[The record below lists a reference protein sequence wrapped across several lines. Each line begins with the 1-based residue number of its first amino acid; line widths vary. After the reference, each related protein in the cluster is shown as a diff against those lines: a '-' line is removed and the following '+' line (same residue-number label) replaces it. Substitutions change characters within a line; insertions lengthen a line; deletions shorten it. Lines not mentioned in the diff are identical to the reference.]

1 MALQL
6 KLHDDCFKVKD
17 PRIANILQGNM
28 SVELFAA
35 SITANDPFVLIHDTI
50 YVMTE
55 QEYYATRPIYP
66 IHNQIDHM
74 FNYVMRMEDLS
85 RFSEKDQALIK
96 HVKKEYPTC
105 PSCRMKRFRREIY
118 ALALRNGIESELQD
132 CLVSVNN
139 LPKYPEVTGEIKP
152 NVTALLPD
160 LHNVPD
166 IKRKGCIAC
175 VEKHLSQAYILANE
189 ALMGYP
195 EHIILMCGHLNEAIS
210 ELPDEAFGMKQTLE
224 FCAAKTIETG
234 VPLMPLWA
242 ILAQIRFVQRWQK
255 DKNADQ
261 LDDAM
266 TELGLDY
273 TDEMRQELAALTP
286 KVRTD
291 TARKLL
297 SIFAIADTFAK
308 FHTEE
313 LRFQFSGELAN
324 LAERL
329 AQMAPKFVNMLR
341 DRRITFVAAPDLMV
355 EASYDFKDVVK
366 DLLGSGVDGIDNDVV
381 VDDSTCTR
389 IGELV

>member
-85 RFSEKDQALIK
+85 RFNEKDQALIK

-139 LPKYPEVTGEIKP
+139 LPKYPEVSGEIKP

-160 LHNVPD
+160 LHKVPE

-261 LDDAM
+261 LDDVM

-355 EASYDFKDVVK
+355 EAGYDFKDVVK
-366 DLLGSGVDGIDNDVV
+366 DLLGSGVDGIDNEVV